1 MKILL
6 KYLIFITIV
15 FAFIGGT
22 DKSNSENCEN
32 LVCDLSVKFI
42 SDYTDF
48 SIFDSALHNSRQ
60 VSPTNIIYSNT
71 PLQRVNNDNKHNLI
85 FIKAGKILN
94 TRIINSTQ
102 NNSQI
107 FYSSLIK
114 PVRRLISFGK
124 LII

>member
-6 KYLIFITIV
+6 KYLIFTTIV

-22 DKSNSENCEN
+22 DKSNSANCEN
-32 LVCDLSVKFI
+32 LVCDLSVEFI

-48 SIFDSALHNSRQ
+48 SIFDYALHNSRQ

-71 PLQRVNNDNKHNLI
+71 PLQRVNNANKHNFT

-94 TRIINSTQ
+94 ARIINSTR

-114 PVRRLISFGK
+114 PALRLISFGK

>member
-6 KYLIFITIV
+6 KYLIFTTIV

-22 DKSNSENCEN
+22 DKSNSANCEN
-32 LVCDLSVKFI
+32 LVCGLSVEFI
-42 SDYTDF
+42 SDYTDL

-71 PLQRVNNDNKHNLI
+71 PLQRVNNANKHNFT
-85 FIKAGKILN
+85 FIKAGKTLN

-114 PVRRLISFGK
+114 PAHRLISFGK

>member
-6 KYLIFITIV
+6 KYLIFTTIV

-22 DKSNSENCEN
+22 DKSNSANCEN
-32 LVCDLSVKFI
+32 LVCDLSVEFI
-42 SDYTDF
+42 YDYTDF

-71 PLQRVNNDNKHNLI
+71 PLQRVNNTHKHNFT

-94 TRIINSTQ
+94 TGIINSFQ
-102 NNSQI
+102 NNSLI
-107 FYSSLIK
+107 FYSSRIK
-114 PVRRLISFGK
+114 SVRRLISFGK